1 MMYSANCLAAFIPE
15 IIYLAQ
21 QMLKSKFIWDSFLVF
36 SFYVAYLQR
45 DNQRIYSTVSSGI
58 NFIKTLGLQKQ
69 LKQWKFQL
77 MWPQVSQK

>member
-1 MMYSANCLAAFIPE
+1 MIYSANCLAAFITDT
-15 IIYLAQ
+15 IYFAQ
-21 QMLKSKFIWDSFLVF
+21 QMLEFIWDSFLVF

>member
-1 MMYSANCLAAFIPE
+1 MIYSAKCLAAFIRDT
-15 IIYLAQ
+15 IYFAQ
-21 QMLKSKFIWDSFLVF
+21 QMLKFIWDSFLVF
-36 SFYVAYLQR
+36 SFSVAYLLR
-45 DNQRIYSTVSSGI
+45 DNQRIHSTVSSGI